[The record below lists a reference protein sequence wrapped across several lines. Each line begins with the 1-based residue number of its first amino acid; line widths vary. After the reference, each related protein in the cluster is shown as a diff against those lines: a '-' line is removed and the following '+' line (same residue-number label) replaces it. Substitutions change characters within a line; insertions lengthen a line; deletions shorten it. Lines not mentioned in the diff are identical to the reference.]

1 MVVGID
7 VHKRS
12 HAAALLDGNGVVLAA
27 LTIPNSLVGV
37 ERLLGWLNEH
47 DAREAAIGI
56 ENAAGYGRLLCA
68 ALAAAGCEILNV
80 PAWRTHR
87 DRHEQGRG
95 KSDPGDAVAIAHVV
109 LRKREQL
116 GPALE
121 PELIRALALLEGLRR
136 QSVYDRTQAI
146 QRLRA
151 IWTQVDP
158 EGEARVI
165 HCQRQRELRK
175 LTRIA
180 FGAGIAEQAAA
191 RCIRELAREIERL
204 NDRIA
209 ALEHE
214 LEQLLR
220 ECGNPFADLAG
231 AGATVAVALIA
242 HSGDV
247 RRFKDKGAYARFC
260 GVAPIRCGSGRT
272 ADHHRLDRGGNRQL
286 NAALH
291 RIAVVQARVD
301 PRAQAFLARKRA
313 EGKTA
318 REARRALK
326 RHLANVVYR
335 RLHAWAEIALPA

>member
-1 MVVGID
+1 MVVGVD

-27 LTIPNSLVGV
+27 LTIPNSLAGV
-37 ERLLGWLNEH
+37 ECLLGWLNEH
-47 DAREAAIGI
+47 DAREAVIGI
-56 ENAAGYGRLLCA
+56 ENAAGYG
-68 ALAAAGCEILNV
+68 
-80 PAWRTHR
+80 
-87 DRHEQGRG
+87 
-95 KSDPGDAVAIAHVV
+95 
-109 LRKREQL
+109 REQL

-209 ALEHE
+209 TLSSMNSSSYCASAATRLPTWPAPE
-214 LEQLLR
+214 L
-220 ECGNPFADLAG
+220 P
-231 AGATVAVALIA
+231 
-242 HSGDV
+242 S
-247 RRFKDKGAYARFC
+247 
-260 GVAPIRCGSGRT
+260 P
-272 ADHHRLDRGGNRQL
+272 
-286 NAALH
+286 
-291 RIAVVQARVD
+291 
-301 PRAQAFLARKRA
+301 
-313 EGKTA
+313 
-318 REARRALK
+318 
-326 RHLANVVYR
+326 
-335 RLHAWAEIALPA
+335 LP

>member
-1 MVVGID
+1 MVVGVD
-7 VHKRS
+7 VHKQS
-12 HAAALLDGNGVVLAA
+12 HAVALLDERGTSLGSLS
-27 LTIPNSLVGV
+27 IPNSVAGA
-37 ERLLGWLNEH
+37 ERLLSWLDEH
-47 DAREAAIGI
+47 DARQAPVGI

-68 ALAAAGCEILNV
+68 VLASAGCEVLNV

-95 KSDPGDAVAIAHVV
+95 KSDPGDALAIAQVV
-109 LRKREQL
+109 LRKRAEL

-136 QSVYDRTQAI
+136 QSVYARTQAI

-151 IWTQVDP
+151 IWTQLDP
-158 EGEARVI
+158 EGEAQVV

-175 LTRIA
+175 LKRIEL
-180 FGAGIAEQAAA
+180 GVGIAERAAT
-191 RCIRELAREIERL
+191 RCIRELSQHL
-204 NDRIA
+204 H
-209 ALEHE
+209 EH
-214 LEQLLR
+214 
-220 ECGNPFADLAG
+220 GNPLADLPG
-231 AGATVAVALIA
+231 AGPVVTVALIA

-247 RRFKDKGAYARFC
+247 RRFKSKAAYARFC

-291 RIAVVQARVD
+291 RIALVQARVD
-301 PRAQAFLARKRA
+301 PRAQTFLARKRA

-326 RHLANVVYR
+326 RQLTNVVYR
-335 RLHAWAEIALPA
+335 RLNTWAETSLPA

>member
-1 MVVGID
+1 MVVGVD
-7 VHKRS
+7 VHKQS
-12 HAAALLDGNGVVLAA
+12 HAVALLDERGTSLGSLS
-27 LTIPNSLVGV
+27 IPNSVAGA
-37 ERLLGWLNEH
+37 ERLLAWLDEH
-47 DAREAAIGI
+47 DARKAPVGI

-68 ALAAAGCEILNV
+68 VLASAGCEVLNV

-95 KSDPGDAVAIAHVV
+95 KSDPGDALAIAQVV
-109 LRKREQL
+109 LRKRAEL

-136 QSVYDRTQAI
+136 QSVYARTQAI

-151 IWTQVDP
+151 IWTQLDP
-158 EGEARVI
+158 EGEAQVV

-175 LTRIA
+175 LKRIEL
-180 FGAGIAEQAAA
+180 GVGIAERAAT
-191 RCIRELAREIERL
+191 RCIRELAHEIERL
-204 NDRIA
+204 NKRID
-209 ALEHE
+209 E
-214 LEQLLR
+214 LERELRQLLH
-220 ECGNPFADLAG
+220 EHGNPLADLPG
-231 AGATVAVALIA
+231 AGPVVTVALIA

-247 RRFKDKGAYARFC
+247 RRFKSKAAYARFC

-291 RIAVVQARVD
+291 RIVLVQARVD
-301 PRAQAFLARKRA
+301 PRAQTFLARKRA

-326 RHLANVVYR
+326 RQLANVVYR
-335 RLHAWAEIALPA
+335 RLHAWAETSLPA